1 MAVAAG
7 SHRCCRLDSL
17 ASGRFQIA
25 LVDTIAGGAALAQ
38 CFVVAKMRAA
48 LAIAMMFGGHQ
59 KQQEGLGVP
68 ELKRVLDVSCI
79 ADQYGRRVFSKSA

>member
-7 SHRCCRLDSL
+7 SHQYCNFDSL
-17 ASGRFQIA
+17 ASERFRIA
-25 LVDTIAGGAALAQ
+25 PGDTTAGATALARY
-38 CFVVAKMRAA
+38 FVGAKMRAA

-59 KQQEGLGVP
+59 KRQEVLGVP

-79 ADQYGRRVFSKSA
+79 EDQYGRRVF